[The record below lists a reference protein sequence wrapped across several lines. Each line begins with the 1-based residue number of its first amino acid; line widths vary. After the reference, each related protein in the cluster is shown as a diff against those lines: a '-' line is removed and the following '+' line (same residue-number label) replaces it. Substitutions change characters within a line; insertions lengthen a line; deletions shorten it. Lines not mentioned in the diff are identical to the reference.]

1 MTPRQYVGLRISND
15 AEAVPTIN
23 DIDEGE
29 LAINLASERIYMR
42 FGEQIR
48 DITDRYTRSE
58 IDQLLAGKADATHGH
73 EWAEISGKPSTAT
86 RWPAFSEVTDKPAS
100 YPPSNHG
107 HGWNEIDGKP
117 ATATRWPEFTE
128 ITGKPATY
136 PPSAHG
142 HGWDEISS
150 KPATATRWPSFTEV
164 TDRPATYPPE
174 AHTHTLSH
182 IADAGTAAGAD
193 VEDFDPAGAAASEAS
208 TVREHI
214 DRLPDPLL
222 MHFI

>member
-23 DIDEGE
+23 DIDEGD
-29 LAINLASERIYMR
+29 LAINLASERVYIR

-58 IDQLLAGKADATHGH
+58 IDQLLAGKADTTHGH

-86 RWPAFSEVTDKPAS
+86 RWPAFTEVTDKPAS

-107 HGWNEIDGKP
+107 HGWDEISGKP
-117 ATATRWPEFTE
+117 ATATRWPGF
-128 ITGKPATY
+128 
-136 PPSAHG
+136 S
-142 HGWDEISS
+142 
-150 KPATATRWPSFTEV
+150 EV
-164 TDRPATYPPE
+164 TDRPATYPPDP
-174 AHTHTLSH
+174 HTHTLNQ
-182 IADAGTAAGAD
+182 ITDAGSAAGAD
-193 VEDFDPAGAAASEAS
+193 VADFDPAGTAASEAIA
-208 TVREHI
+208 VRQQVE
-214 DRLPDPLL
+214 RMPDPLL